1 MTNFNIVSKKI
12 DELVAFWHQF
22 EDFLSV
28 ETPTLDESL
37 LNSILY
43 WSIKKPIRRKKSR
56 LL

>member
-12 DELVAFWHQF
+12 DGLVAFWHQF

-37 LNSILY
+37 LNSIFVLLHQEAN
-43 WSIKKPIRRKKSR
+43 SKKEI
-56 LL
+56 